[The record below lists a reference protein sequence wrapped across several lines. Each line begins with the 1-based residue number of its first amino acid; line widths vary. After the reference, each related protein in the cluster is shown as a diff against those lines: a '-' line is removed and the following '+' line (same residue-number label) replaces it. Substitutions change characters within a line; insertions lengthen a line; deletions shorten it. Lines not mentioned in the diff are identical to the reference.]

1 MAIEGLGGMMRGL
14 ETQSGVR
21 GVSDPSGLNGVGE
34 GQASSEGGFANVLS
48 KAVGELEATYANA
61 EGQAMNLVT
70 GQQVAVHEVMAAA
83 TEAEIAVQMT
93 SAIAVKAIAAYQEI
107 WRMEI

>member
-1 MAIEGLGGMMRGL
+1 
-14 ETQSGVR
+14 
-21 GVSDPSGLNGVGE
+21 
-34 GQASSEGGFANVLS
+34 
-48 KAVGELEATYANA
+48 
-61 EGQAMNLVT
+61 
-70 GQQVAVHEVMAAA
+70 MAAA